1 MAFIH
6 VCFIFISQVLRKVFA
21 IRTTVD
27 CLTLLTIEATIA
39 DRDIHLDH
47 KSFTQVLN
55 DVHVLLA
62 PRTGGVWGGE
72 SGDWESPFGGS
83 VPCWDP
89 TLGVDFRVNI
99 RGQRPDRGDDHR
111 PRRCWFSE
119 CRREHGAIDNKHA
132 HYRVCYLD
140 AAGNPDRV
148 TTYDSRCLLSCFHR

>member
-62 PRTGGVWGGE
+62 PRTGGV
-72 SGDWESPFGGS
+72 
-83 VPCWDP
+83 
-89 TLGVDFRVNI
+89 
-99 RGQRPDRGDDHR
+99 
-111 PRRCWFSE
+111 
-119 CRREHGAIDNKHA
+119 
-132 HYRVCYLD
+132 
-140 AAGNPDRV
+140 
-148 TTYDSRCLLSCFHR
+148 